1 MEMWRYFDVTH
12 ARHGLMN
19 PISPARVVEL
29 GEVLRLEPSTRVLDI
44 ACGHAEM
51 LLLWHEQFGIT
62 GVGVDASPYHHA
74 RACERK
80 AERAPD
86 ADLDLRHDD
95 GALFTTQERFDVV
108 TCVGASWIWSG
119 HAGTLR
125 ALAGFARP
133 GGVIVTGEPYWKAEP
148 TEAYLEVDQLTRDT
162 FHDLAGCR
170 EVALSQGL
178 ELIWMAG
185 SSLEEWDRYEM
196 LQAAAMDA
204 FACAHPD
211 DPDLAELRARR
222 RRSDESYLACGRD
235 CLGFALW
242 AFRAPG

>member
-1 MEMWRYFDVTH
+1 MVDWRYFDVTH

-19 PISPARVVEL
+19 PITSERVVEL
-29 GEVLRLEPSTRVLDI
+29 GEVLRLDVSTRVLDV

-51 LLLWHEQFGIT
+51 LLLWHERFGIS
-62 GVGVDASPYHHA
+62 GVGVDASPYHFA
-74 RACERK
+74 RACDRV

-86 ADLDLRHDD
+86 ADIELREGDGKDLVFD
-95 GALFTTQERFDVV
+95 ERFDVA
-108 TCVGASWIWSG
+108 CCIGASWIWDG
-119 HAGTLR
+119 HAGTLAALTAR
-125 ALAGFARP
+125 AKP
-133 GGVIVTGEPYWKAEP
+133 GGVIVTGEPYWKDDPTDDYLAAE
-148 TEAYLEVDQLTRDT
+148 ELTRDV

-196 LQAAAMDA
+196 LQAAATDE
-204 FACAHPD
+204 FAQAHPD
-211 DPDLAELRARR
+211 DPDLPALRARR
-222 RRSDESYLACGRD
+222 RRADEAYFACGRD

-242 AFRAPG
+242 AFRTPV